1 MSDHVDVKRGATPM
15 EKERPDAV
23 DVRDVVRQAIE
34 EFVRA
39 EQHKAEPAYKAEL
52 EEERKRRES
61 LEMRLNKLVEEN
73 QKARAMAE
81 EADRNSQ
88 IRSELHRL
96 GVAKID
102 LAFRAIKDDIVRAED
117 GRLQAKGLEG
127 KSLQEYLASFVQENP
142 ELLPARIAGG
152 SGAQVT
158 SRNATHS
165 APAVELDK
173 IKPGMSKEDLDRV
186 RQEISR
192 LASQALR
199 GA

>member
-1 MSDHVDVKRGATPM
+1 MSDHIDVKRGVAPM
-15 EKERPDAV
+15 EKEGADGV

-88 IRSELHRL
+88 IRSALHRL
-96 GVAKID
+96 GIAKID
-102 LAFRAIKDDIVRAED
+102 LAFRAVKDDIFR
-117 GRLQAKGLEG
+117 
-127 KSLQEYLASFVQENP
+127 
-142 ELLPARIAGG
+142 
-152 SGAQVT
+152 
-158 SRNATHS
+158 
-165 APAVELDK
+165 
-173 IKPGMSKEDLDRV
+173 
-186 RQEISR
+186 
-192 LASQALR
+192 
-199 GA
+199 

>member
-1 MSDHVDVKRGATPM
+1 MSDHVDLKRGLAPI
-15 EKERPDAV
+15 EKERPDGV

-96 GVAKID
+96 GIAKID
-102 LAFRAIKDDIVRAED
+102 LAFRAVKDDIFRAED

-127 KSLQEYLASFVQENP
+127 KSLQEYLAGFVQENP

-152 SGAQVT
+152 SGAQVP

>member
-1 MSDHVDVKRGATPM
+1 MSDHVDVKRGTTPI

-39 EQHKAEPAYKAEL
+39 EQHKAEPAYKVEL

-81 EADRNSQ
+81 EADRDSQ

-96 GVAKID
+96 GVAKVD

-117 GRLQAKGLEG
+117 GRLQAKGPER
-127 KSLQEYLASFVQENP
+127 KSLQEYLAGFVQENP

-152 SGAQVT
+152 SAGALAKCYTQRSS
-158 SRNATHS
+158 SRT
-165 APAVELDK
+165 
-173 IKPGMSKEDLDRV
+173 
-186 RQEISR
+186 RQN
-192 LASQALR
+192 
-199 GA
+199 